1 MSQPQPSDILDIPDI
16 LDILRKKRD
25 REPLSGDDIRGFI
38 AGVADGS
45 VPDYQISALLM
56 AIFLNGLSDDEL
68 AVWADAMVHSGDII
82 DLSRVAAP
90 KVDKHSTGGVGDKIS
105 LCLAPAVAACGV
117 AVPMISGRGLGH
129 SGGTLDK
136 LEAIAGF
143 QVGLDSAQFV
153 DLVDRFGMCMAGQTE
168 RLAPADRRLYA
179 LRDVTCTVESIPL
192 IASSIMSKK
201 LAEGIDALVLDCKV
215 GQGAFM
221 KTSERARQLA
231 TAIRVIGQAAGMPV
245 TVLLTDMNA
254 PIGRAVGNAS
264 EVAEAIAVLRGGG
277 PADTR
282 ELTVRLGAEMLRLA
296 GVFGSEQAG
305 RAAIE
310 DALDS
315 GRGLAL
321 FRRVIAA
328 QGGDERV
335 VDDPEGVLP
344 KAPASL
350 VIEAKRAGYVAAI
363 DARSV
368 GVAGIALGGGRVRTD
383 DKIDHAVGIDIEAGV
398 GQKVEVGQPLARVHY
413 RERGV
418 ERARALVSGAFHIQG
433 QPVAAL
439 KSRIIEV
446 LR

>member
-1 MSQPQPSDILDIPDI
+1 MSQPQPPNTPDI
-16 LDILRKKRD
+16 IDILRKKRD
-25 REPLSGDDIRGFI
+25 REPLSSDDIRGFI
-38 AGVADGS
+38 TGVADGS

-82 DLSRVAAP
+82 DLSQVAAP

-179 LRDVTCTVESIPL
+179 LRDVTCTIESIPL

-221 KTSERARQLA
+221 KTSARAHQLA
-231 TAIRVIGQAAGMPV
+231 TAIRVIGQAAGTPV

-296 GVFGSEQAG
+296 GVSGSDQAG

-335 VDDPEGVLP
+335 VDDPDGVLP
-344 KAPASL
+344 KAPAAL
-350 VIEAKRAGYVAAI
+350 VIEAERAGYVAAI

-398 GQKVEVGQPLARVHY
+398 GQKVEVGQPLARVYY

-433 QPVAAL
+433 QPVEAL